1 MVLQGLLCLLGRILF
16 DLRSRPG
23 GSFPSF
29 RSAVS
34 RCRPLPPRPRSR
46 RAVCQGPGVAAAR
59 YHKPRRP
66 NNRNLSR
73 SSGGRKATVEVSVEG
88 VPSEARE
95 GDSPAASGGLRAV
108 FGLSRLAEA
117 SLQSLFL
124 FTWPP
129 PSVRFCIP
137 VSFLSCHQS
146 HQIRAHPSDLI
157 LVTYICNDCISKR
170 GHSLRYWGLG
180 LRHTDFGGN
189 TTVLTP
195 WVPPFLGV
203 RSPT

>member
-1 MVLQGLLCLLGRILF
+1 MRCVRGLGWPQRGTTSRDARTTEICLAALE
-16 DLRSRPG
+16 
-23 GSFPSF
+23 
-29 RSAVS
+29 AA
-34 RCRPLPPRPRSR
+34 RPRSR
-46 RAVCQGPGVAAAR
+46 CPWRGFLLRPAR
-59 YHKPRRP
+59 GT
-66 NNRNLSR
+66 LSR
-73 SSGGRKATVEVSVEG
+73 A
-88 VPSEARE
+88 
-95 GDSPAASGGLRAV
+95 SPAASGGLRAV

-195 WVPPFLGV
+195 CVPPFLGV